1 MYRGFSSC
9 WIWEASEMRDER
21 FHADFAAEW
30 VAVHRKLTALEERIS
45 DLEALVVTQPKEVE
59 ESCSTVKA

>member
-1 MYRGFSSC
+1 
-9 WIWEASEMRDER
+9 MRDER

-59 ESCSTVKA
+59 ESCSTARA

>member
-1 MYRGFSSC
+1 MRG
-9 WIWEASEMRDER
+9 E

-30 VAVHRKLTALEERIS
+30 VAVHRKLAALEERIT

-59 ESCSTVKA
+59 ESCSTVRA

>member
-1 MYRGFSSC
+1 MYRSFSAC
-9 WIWEASEMRDER
+9 WIWGASEMRDE

-30 VAVHRKLTALEERIS
+30 VAVHRKLTALEERIC

-59 ESCSTVKA
+59 ESCSTVRA